1 MRIVISLTL
10 GFITFGSV
18 AAQAN
23 DSESHNRCFSSS
35 QFEGWRAKDAKTIY
49 IRANVD
55 HYYRIDFARE
65 CATILWPYAQLI
77 LKSQAGSTMCS
88 ATDIQL
94 RVAQGSRD
102 IPQPCF
108 VKAMTELSPTEAA
121 ALPKGLKP

>member
-1 MRIVISLTL
+1 MRIAISLALFFTL
-10 GFITFGSV
+10 FGFA

-23 DSESHNRCFSSS
+23 DSGSHNRCFSSS
-35 QFEGWRAKDAKTIY
+35 QFEGWRAKDSKTIY

-55 HYYRIDFARE
+55 HYYRIDLARE

-77 LKSQAGSTMCS
+77 LKSPAGPTICS

-108 VKAMTELSPTEAA
+108 VKAMTELSPIEAA